1 MPTFRIRIINRDFE
15 SHCDANAH
23 DPRAARSEAL
33 RSALSIGS
41 DEVCEG
47 KSFFGAEVVIEN
59 GGETVERL
67 VIAIG
72 ASTLR

>member
-1 MPTFRIRIINRDFE
+1 MPTFRIRITNKDFE
-15 SHCDANAH
+15 SYCDANAH
-23 DPRAARSEAL
+23 DPNSVRSEAI

-41 DEVCEG
+41 DEVCGG
-47 KSFFGAEVVIEN
+47 KPFFGAEVVIEN
-59 GGETVERL
+59 GGDAVERL